1 MIKVIATFTVKAD
14 GVDAFLGMAKEL
26 VEKTVEETG
35 NISYEMF
42 QDNKNPAKLFMVEEW
57 QSREALDKHLSSVH
71 FTTLVPQMGKYSD
84 SKAVINVCNKV
95 L

>member
-14 GVDAFLGMAKEL
+14 GVDAFLGLAKEL

-57 QSREALDKHLSSVH
+57 QSREALDKHLSSAH
-71 FTTLVPQMGKYSD
+71 FTTLVPQMGKYSE
-84 SKAVINVCNKV
+84 SKAIINVCNKV

>member
-57 QSREALDKHLSSVH
+57 QSQEVLDRHLTSAH
-71 FTTLVPQMGKYSD
+71 FTTLVPQMGKYAD
-84 SKAVINVCNKV
+84 SAAIINVCKKV